1 MRHFVLQG
9 IATVGL
15 AAMVAASFTFPASA
29 EDESLATVKTNG
41 YIRGASAN
49 EVPYSYMDESGAA
62 KGIGPDV
69 AAAVLKSMG
78 INEVDWTVTP
88 FGSLIPGLKAK
99 RYDFVAAEQNI
110 LPDRCKQVQF
120 TTPNSSYGEGLL
132 VPKGNPK
139 KLHSYEDVKKDPSLK
154 VAIVSGADQ
163 LDFFHGLG
171 IPDSQIVMIQANAD
185 APSTVST
192 GRADAY
198 AATELTI
205 AELIKNDQSGSLEHA
220 EPFKDPVIDGKPVR
234 SYGGFDF
241 RPEDKALYEAFNTA
255 LISFKKT
262 DDYEKILTS
271 YGLSAESVEAAR
283 GKSTED
289 LCAGK

>member
-1 MRHFVLQG
+1 MRSNFYRS
-9 IATVGL
+9 L
-15 AAMVAASFTFPASA
+15 AAMGLTLGLAVSAHAASL
-29 EDESLATVKTNG
+29 EQIKKDG

-78 INEVDWTVTP
+78 VKEVEWTVTP

-99 RYDFVAAEQNI
+99 RFDFVAAEQNI
-110 LPDRCKQVQF
+110 LPERCKQVQF

-139 KLHSYEDVKKDPSLK
+139 KLHSYEDIKKDPSLK

-171 IPDSQIVMIQANAD
+171 IPESQIVMIQANAD
-185 APSTVST
+185 ALSTIQT

-198 AATELTI
+198 AATELTV
-205 AELIKNDQSGSLEHA
+205 AKLVQGSTNVEHA
-220 EPFKDPVIDGKPVR
+220 EPFTDPVINGKSVR

-241 RPEDKALYEAFNTA
+241 RPEDKELYKAFNTA
-255 LISFKKT
+255 LEAFKKT
-262 DDYEKILTS
+262 DDYKKILMS

-283 GKSTED
+283 TKSTED

>member
-1 MRHFVLQG
+1 MRQTFYRSLAAMG
-9 IATVGL
+9 LTLGL
-15 AAMVAASFTFPASA
+15 AASAHAASL
-29 EDESLATVKTNG
+29 EQIKKDG
-41 YIRGASAN
+41 YIRGANAN

-69 AAAVLKSMG
+69 AAAVLTSMG
-78 INEVDWTVTP
+78 VKEIDWTVTP
-88 FGSLIPGLKAK
+88 FGSLIPGLKA
-99 RYDFVAAEQNI
+99 RRFDFVAAEQNI
-110 LPDRCKQVQF
+110 LPERCKQVQF

-139 KLHSYEDVKKDPSLK
+139 KLHSYEDIKKDPSLK

-171 IPDSQIVMIQANAD
+171 IPESQIVMIQANAD
-185 APSTVST
+185 ALSTIQT

-198 AATELTI
+198 AATELTV
-205 AELIKNDQSGSLEHA
+205 AKLVQGGTGVEHA
-220 EPFKDPVIDGKPVR
+220 EPFADPVIEGKSVR

-241 RPEDKALYEAFNTA
+241 RPEDKELYKAFNTA
-255 LISFKKT
+255 LIAFKKT
-262 DDYEKILTS
+262 DDYKKILMS

-283 GKSTED
+283 TKNTED

>member
-1 MRHFVLQG
+1 MRTNFYRSV
-9 IATVGL
+9 AAVGL
-15 AAMVAASFTFPASA
+15 AMGLAASAHAASL
-29 EDESLATVKTNG
+29 EQIKKDG

-49 EVPYSYMDESGAA
+49 EVPYSFMDESGAA

-78 INEVDWTVTP
+78 VKEVDWTVTP

-99 RYDFVAAEQNI
+99 RFDFVAAEQNI
-110 LPDRCKQVQF
+110 LPERCKQVQF

-139 KLHSYEDVKKDPSLK
+139 KLHSYEDIKKDPSLK

-185 APSTVST
+185 ALSTIQT

-198 AATELTI
+198 AATELTV
-205 AELIKNDQSGSLEHA
+205 AKLVQGSTNVEHA
-220 EPFKDPVIDGKPVR
+220 EPFTDPVINGKSVR

-241 RPEDKALYEAFNTA
+241 RPEDKELYKAFNTA
-255 LISFKKT
+255 LEAFKKT
-262 DDYEKILTS
+262 DDYKKILMS

-283 GKSTED
+283 TKSTED

>member
-1 MRHFVLQG
+1 MKSNLYRSLAAVALT
-9 IATVGL
+9 IGL
-15 AAMVAASFTFPASA
+15 AASAHAASL
-29 EDESLATVKTNG
+29 EQIKKDG

-49 EVPYSYMDESGAA
+49 EVPYSFMDESGSA

-78 INEVDWTVTP
+78 VKEIDWTVTP

-99 RYDFVAAEQNI
+99 RFDFVAAEQNI
-110 LPDRCKQVQF
+110 LPERCKQVQF

-139 KLHSYEDVKKDPSLK
+139 KLHSYEDIKKDPSLK

-185 APSTVST
+185 ALSTIQT

-198 AATELTI
+198 AATELTV
-205 AELIKNDQSGSLEHA
+205 AKLVQGSTNVEHA
-220 EPFKDPVIDGKPVR
+220 APFTDPVIKGKSVR

-241 RPEDKALYEAFNTA
+241 RPEDKELYKAFNTA
-255 LISFKKT
+255 LEAFKKT
-262 DDYEKILTS
+262 DDYKKILMS
-271 YGLSAESVEAAR
+271 YGLSDESVEAAR
-283 GKSTED
+283 TKSTED

>member
-1 MRHFVLQG
+1 MRSNFYRSLAAMG
-9 IATVGL
+9 LTIGL
-15 AAMVAASFTFPASA
+15 AASAHAASL
-29 EDESLATVKTNG
+29 EQIKKDG

-69 AAAVLKSMG
+69 AAAVLKSMDVK
-78 INEVDWTVTP
+78 EVDWTVTP

-99 RYDFVAAEQNI
+99 RFDFVAAEQNI
-110 LPDRCKQVQF
+110 LPERCKQVQF

-139 KLHSYEDVKKDPSLK
+139 KLHSYEDIKKDPSLK

-171 IPDSQIVMIQANAD
+171 IPESQIVMIQANAD
-185 APSTVST
+185 ALSTIQT

-198 AATELTI
+198 AATELTV
-205 AELIKNDQSGSLEHA
+205 AKLVQGGGSNVEQA
-220 EPFKDPVIDGKPVR
+220 APFTDPVIEGKSVR

-241 RPEDKALYEAFNTA
+241 RPEDKDLYKAFNTA
-255 LISFKKT
+255 LIAFKKT
-262 DDYEKILTS
+262 DDYKKILMS

-283 GKSTED
+283 TKNTED

>member
-1 MRHFVLQG
+1 MRSNFYRSLAAMG
-9 IATVGL
+9 LTIGL
-15 AAMVAASFTFPASA
+15 AASAHAASL
-29 EDESLATVKTNG
+29 EQIKKDG

-69 AAAVLKSMG
+69 AAAVLKSMDVK
-78 INEVDWTVTP
+78 EVDWTVTP

-99 RYDFVAAEQNI
+99 RFDFVAAEQNI
-110 LPDRCKQVQF
+110 LPERCKQVQF

-139 KLHSYEDVKKDPSLK
+139 KLHSYEDIKKDPSLK

-171 IPDSQIVMIQANAD
+171 IPESQIVMIQANAD
-185 APSTVST
+185 ALSTIQT

-198 AATELTI
+198 AATELTV
-205 AELIKNDQSGSLEHA
+205 AKLVQGGGSNVEQA
-220 EPFKDPVIDGKPVR
+220 APFTDPVIEGKSVR

-241 RPEDKALYEAFNTA
+241 RSEDKDLYKAFNTA
-255 LISFKKT
+255 LIAFKKT
-262 DDYEKILTS
+262 DDYKKILMS

-283 GKSTED
+283 TKNTED

>member
-1 MRHFVLQG
+1 MRSNFYRSLA
-9 IATVGL
+9 ATGLTLGL
-15 AAMVAASFTFPASA
+15 AVSAHAASL
-29 EDESLATVKTNG
+29 EQIKKDG

-78 INEVDWTVTP
+78 VKEVDWTVTP

-99 RYDFVAAEQNI
+99 RFDFVAAEQNI
-110 LPDRCKQVQF
+110 LPERCKQVQF

-139 KLHSYEDVKKDPSLK
+139 KLHSYEDIKKDPSLK

-171 IPDSQIVMIQANAD
+171 IPESQIVMIQANAD
-185 APSTVST
+185 ALSTIQT

-198 AATELTI
+198 AATELTV
-205 AELIKNDQSGSLEHA
+205 AKLVQGSTNVEHA
-220 EPFKDPVIDGKPVR
+220 EPFTDPVINGKSVR

-241 RPEDKALYEAFNTA
+241 RPEDKELYKAFNTA
-255 LISFKKT
+255 LEAFKKT
-262 DDYEKILTS
+262 DDYKKILTS

-283 GKSTED
+283 TKSTED

>member
-1 MRHFVLQG
+1 MRSNFYRSL
-9 IATVGL
+9 IATGL
-15 AAMVAASFTFPASA
+15 TLGFAVSAHAASL
-29 EDESLATVKTNG
+29 EQIKKDG

-78 INEVDWTVTP
+78 VKEVDWTVTP

-99 RYDFVAAEQNI
+99 RFDFVAAEQNI
-110 LPDRCKQVQF
+110 LPERCKQVQF

-139 KLHSYEDVKKDPSLK
+139 KLHSYEDIKKDPSLK

-171 IPDSQIVMIQANAD
+171 IPESQIVMIQANAD
-185 APSTVST
+185 ALSTIQT

-198 AATELTI
+198 AATELTV
-205 AELIKNDQSGSLEHA
+205 AKLVQGSTNVEHA
-220 EPFKDPVIDGKPVR
+220 EPFTDPVINGKSVR

-241 RPEDKALYEAFNTA
+241 RPEDKDLYKAFNTA
-255 LISFKKT
+255 LEAFKKT
-262 DDYEKILTS
+262 DDYKKILVS

-283 GKSTED
+283 TKSTED

>member
-1 MRHFVLQG
+1 MRTNLYRSLAVMGLT
-9 IATVGL
+9 IGL
-15 AAMVAASFTFPASA
+15 AASAHAASL
-29 EDESLATVKTNG
+29 DQIKKDG

-49 EVPYSYMDESGAA
+49 EVPYSFMDESGAA

-78 INEVDWTVTP
+78 VKDVEWTVTP

-99 RYDFVAAEQNI
+99 RFDFVAAEQNI
-110 LPDRCKQVQF
+110 LPERCKQVQF

-139 KLHSYEDVKKDPSLK
+139 KLHSYEDIKKDPSLK

-171 IPDSQIVMIQANAD
+171 IPESQIVMIQANAD
-185 APSTVST
+185 ALSTIQT

-198 AATELTI
+198 AATELTV
-205 AELIKNDQSGSLEHA
+205 AKLVQGSANVEHA
-220 EPFKDPVIDGKPVR
+220 EPFTDPVINGKSVR

-241 RPEDKALYEAFNTA
+241 RPEDKELYKAFNTA
-255 LISFKKT
+255 LEAFKKT
-262 DDYEKILTS
+262 DDYKKILMS

-283 GKSTED
+283 TKSTED

>member
-1 MRHFVLQG
+1 MRTNYHRHLATFGVVL
-9 IATVGL
+9 ALGL
-15 AAMVAASFTFPASA
+15 AGAANAADLSQIKK
-29 EDESLATVKTNG
+29 DG

-69 AAAVLKSMG
+69 AAAVLKTMG
-78 INEVDWTVTP
+78 VDEVDWTVTP

-99 RYDFVAAEQNI
+99 RFDFVAAEQNI

-120 TTPNSSYGEGLL
+120 TVPNSSYGEGLM

-139 KLHSYEDVKKDPSLK
+139 NLHSYEDIKKDPSLK

-171 IPDSQIVMIQANAD
+171 IPDSQLVMIQANAD
-185 APSTVST
+185 ALSTIQT

-198 AATELTI
+198 AATELTV
-205 AELIKNDQSGSLEHA
+205 AKLVQGGTNVEHA
-220 EPFKDPVIDGKPVR
+220 APFTDPVIDGKSVR

-241 RPEDKALYEAFNTA
+241 RPEDKDLYKAFNTA
-255 LISFKKT
+255 LIAFKKT
-262 DDYEKILTS
+262 DDYKKILMS
-271 YGLSAESVEAAR
+271 YGLSTESVEAAR
-283 GKSTED
+283 TKSTED

>member
-1 MRHFVLQG
+1 MRTNFHYSAAVAALA
-9 IATVGL
+9 IGL
-15 AAMVAASFTFPASA
+15 AASAHAASL
-29 EDESLATVKTNG
+29 EQVKKDG

-49 EVPYSYMDESGAA
+49 EVPYSFMDESGAA

-78 INEVDWTVTP
+78 VKEVEWTVTP

-99 RYDFVAAEQNI
+99 RFDFVAAEQNI
-110 LPDRCKQVQF
+110 LPERCKQVQF

-139 KLHSYEDVKKDPSLK
+139 KLHSYEDIKKDPSLK
-154 VAIVSGADQ
+154 IAIVSGADQ

-185 APSTVST
+185 ALSTIQT

-198 AATELTI
+198 AATELTV
-205 AELIKNDQSGSLEHA
+205 AKLVQGSTDVEHA
-220 EPFKDPVIDGKPVR
+220 EPFTDPVINGKSAR

-241 RPEDKALYEAFNTA
+241 RPEDKELYKAFNSA
-255 LISFKKT
+255 LVAFKKT
-262 DDYEKILTS
+262 DDYKKILMS

-283 GKSTED
+283 TKSTED

>member
-1 MRHFVLQG
+1 MRSNFYRSFAAMGLT
-9 IATVGL
+9 IGL
-15 AAMVAASFTFPASA
+15 AASAHAASL
-29 EDESLATVKTNG
+29 DQVKKDG

-78 INEVDWTVTP
+78 VKEVDWTVTP

-99 RYDFVAAEQNI
+99 RFDFVAAEQNI
-110 LPDRCKQVQF
+110 LPERCKQVQF

-139 KLHSYEDVKKDPSLK
+139 KLHSYEDIKKDPSLK

-185 APSTVST
+185 ALSTIQT

-198 AATELTI
+198 AATELTV
-205 AELIKNDQSGSLEHA
+205 AKLVQGGTNVEQA
-220 EPFKDPVIDGKPVR
+220 APFTDPIIQGKSVR

-241 RPEDKALYEAFNTA
+241 RPEDNDLYKEFNTA
-255 LISFKKT
+255 LAAFKKT
-262 DDYEKILTS
+262 DDYKKILMS

-283 GKSTED
+283 TKNTED

>member
-1 MRHFVLQG
+1 MRSNFYRSLA
-9 IATVGL
+9 ATGLTLGL
-15 AAMVAASFTFPASA
+15 AVSAHAASL
-29 EDESLATVKTNG
+29 EQIKKDG

-78 INEVDWTVTP
+78 VKEVNWTVTP

-99 RYDFVAAEQNI
+99 RFDFVAAEQNI
-110 LPDRCKQVQF
+110 LPERCKQVQF

-139 KLHSYEDVKKDPSLK
+139 KLHSYEDIKKDPSLK

-171 IPDSQIVMIQANAD
+171 IPESQIVMIQANAD
-185 APSTVST
+185 ALSTIQT

-198 AATELTI
+198 AATELTV
-205 AELIKNDQSGSLEHA
+205 AKLVQGSTNVEHA
-220 EPFKDPVIDGKPVR
+220 EPFTDPVINGKSVR

-241 RPEDKALYEAFNTA
+241 RPEDKELYKAFNTA
-255 LISFKKT
+255 LEAFKKT
-262 DDYEKILTS
+262 DDYKKILTS

-283 GKSTED
+283 TKSTED

>member
-1 MRHFVLQG
+1 MKSNLYRSLAAVGLT
-9 IATVGL
+9 IGL
-15 AAMVAASFTFPASA
+15 AASANAASL
-29 EDESLATVKTNG
+29 EQIKKDG

-78 INEVDWTVTP
+78 VKEVDWTVTP
-88 FGSLIPGLKAK
+88 FGSLIPGLKA
-99 RYDFVAAEQNI
+99 RRFDFVAAEQNI
-110 LPDRCKQVQF
+110 LPERCKQVQF

-139 KLHSYEDVKKDPSLK
+139 KLHSYEDIKKDPSLK

-171 IPDSQIVMIQANAD
+171 IPESQIVMIQANAD
-185 APSTVST
+185 ALSTIQT

-198 AATELTI
+198 AATELTV
-205 AELIKNDQSGSLEHA
+205 AKLVQGSTNVEHA
-220 EPFKDPVIDGKPVR
+220 EPFTDPVINGKSVR

-241 RPEDKALYEAFNTA
+241 RPEDKDLYKAFNTA
-255 LISFKKT
+255 LEAFKKT
-262 DDYEKILTS
+262 DDYKKILIS

-283 GKSTED
+283 TKSTED

>member
-1 MRHFVLQG
+1 MRSNFYRSLAAMG
-9 IATVGL
+9 LTIGL
-15 AAMVAASFTFPASA
+15 AASAHAASLEQAKK
-29 EDESLATVKTNG
+29 DG

-78 INEVDWTVTP
+78 VKEVDWTVTP

-99 RYDFVAAEQNI
+99 RFDFVAAEQNI
-110 LPDRCKQVQF
+110 LPERCKQVQF

-139 KLHSYEDVKKDPSLK
+139 KLHSYEDIKKDPSLK

-163 LDFFHGLG
+163 LDFFHGIG
-171 IPDSQIVMIQANAD
+171 IPESQIVMIQANAD
-185 APSTVST
+185 ALSTIQT

-198 AATELTI
+198 AATELTV
-205 AELIKNDQSGSLEHA
+205 AKLVQGSTNVEHA
-220 EPFKDPVIDGKPVR
+220 EPFTDPVIAGKSVR

-241 RPEDKALYEAFNTA
+241 RPEDKDLYKAFNTA
-255 LISFKKT
+255 LEAFKKT
-262 DDYEKILTS
+262 DDYKKILMS

-283 GKSTED
+283 TKSTED

>member
-1 MRHFVLQG
+1 MKSNLYRSLAAVALT
-9 IATVGL
+9 IGL
-15 AAMVAASFTFPASA
+15 AASAYAASL
-29 EDESLATVKTNG
+29 EQIKKDG

-49 EVPYSYMDESGAA
+49 EVPYSFMDESGSA

-78 INEVDWTVTP
+78 VKENDWTVSP
-88 FGSLIPGLKAK
+88 SGSLIPGLKAK
-99 RYDFVAAEQNI
+99 RFDFVAAEQNI
-110 LPDRCKQVQF
+110 LPERCKQVQF

-139 KLHSYEDVKKDPSLK
+139 KLHSYEDIKKDPSLK

-185 APSTVST
+185 ALSTIQT

-198 AATELTI
+198 AATELTV
-205 AELIKNDQSGSLEHA
+205 AKLVQGSTNVEHA
-220 EPFKDPVIDGKPVR
+220 APFTDPVIKGKSVR

-241 RPEDKALYEAFNTA
+241 RPEDNELYKAFNTA
-255 LISFKKT
+255 LEAFKKT
-262 DDYEKILTS
+262 DDYKKILMS
-271 YGLSAESVEAAR
+271 YGLSDESVEAAR
-283 GKSTED
+283 TKSTED

>member
-1 MRHFVLQG
+1 MRSNFYRSLAVMGLT
-9 IATVGL
+9 IGL
-15 AAMVAASFTFPASA
+15 AVSAHAASL
-29 EDESLATVKTNG
+29 EQIKKDG

-78 INEVDWTVTP
+78 VKEVDWTVTP

-99 RYDFVAAEQNI
+99 RFDFVAAEQNI
-110 LPDRCKQVQF
+110 LPERCKQVQF

-139 KLHSYEDVKKDPSLK
+139 KLHSYEDIKKDPSLK

-171 IPDSQIVMIQANAD
+171 IPESQIVMIQANAD
-185 APSTVST
+185 ALSTIQT

-198 AATELTI
+198 AATELTV
-205 AELIKNDQSGSLEHA
+205 AKLVQGSTNVEHA
-220 EPFKDPVIDGKPVR
+220 EPFTDPVINGKSVR

-241 RPEDKALYEAFNTA
+241 RPEDKDLYKAFNTA
-255 LISFKKT
+255 LEAFKKT
-262 DDYEKILTS
+262 DDYKKILMS

-283 GKSTED
+283 TKSTED